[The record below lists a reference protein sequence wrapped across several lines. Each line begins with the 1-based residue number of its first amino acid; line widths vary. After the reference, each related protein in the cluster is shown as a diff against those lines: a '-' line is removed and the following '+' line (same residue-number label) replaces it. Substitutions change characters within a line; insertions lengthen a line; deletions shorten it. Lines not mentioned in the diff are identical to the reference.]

1 MALDNCI
8 IMWKKIKL
16 DASLI
21 PYNKTY
27 SKWIR
32 KLWKMKLLILKE
44 SMGEFS
50 ITWGQ
55 EKAFTMTKNPG
66 AINLIL
72 IYLTT
77 QKQTFA

>member
-1 MALDNCI
+1 
-8 IMWKKIKL
+8 
-16 DASLI
+16 
-21 PYNKTY
+21 
-27 SKWIR
+27 
-32 KLWKMKLLILKE
+32 
-44 SMGEFS
+44 MGEFS